1 MTPFL
6 LRKLRGDIMIQAGRF
21 LLLLSICLFTVGASG
36 QTGATGAA
44 PVPPPANQVVAAQSF
59 DVNAA
64 VNAYLAKMP
73 PAERA
78 RSDSYFEGG
87 YWLILW
93 DFVVTANRDVVAAA
107 FPMVSENAR
116 PSRTSS

>member
-1 MTPFL
+1 MV
-6 LRKLRGDIMIQAGRF
+6 RAGRF
-21 LLLLSICLFTVGASG
+21 LLLLCIGLFAVGASG
-36 QTGATGAA
+36 QTAA

-107 FPMVSENAR
+107 FPLVSENAR